1 MTQLQHPIDG
11 FNPDPEH
18 FNNRPKIALLTEK
31 QWAYVRKRYCMTHR
45 EFQIARLACKGLNN
59 DAIADELSIMPGT
72 VKTHLRNIYR
82 KAWVRNKI
90 SMLLRFVEDA
100 NNVGPITPDA

>member
-11 FNPDPEH
+11 FNPDSEH
-18 FNNRPKIALLTEK
+18 FNTRPQIALLTEK
-31 QWAYVRKRYCMTHR
+31 QWSYVRRRYCMTDR

-59 DAIADELSIMPGT
+59 ETMAGELSIMPGT

-82 KAWVRNKI
+82 KTWVRNKI

-100 NNVGPITPDA
+100 NNLGPITRDS